1 MANNYFQFKQFRITQ
16 QHSAMKVTTD
26 GCLFGAWAAE
36 KVSLLKPMRILDIG
50 AGTGLLSLMLAQK
63 EESALIDAVEIDNLA
78 AVEAKDNFTNSPWK
92 DRLNVIESDIKEF
105 SLGEDKRYDF
115 IVSNP
120 PFFDNDLKS
129 NSRKRNLAMHSQ
141 SLSLEELLEAIKRL
155 LHVDGSFAIL
165 LPNHRTESF
174 ERMALEEG
182 FYLKEKVLVK
192 QTPAHTPFRS
202 MLLFTMSPN
211 ELVEKEIIIKESDNY
226 TATFSYLLKDY
237 YLYL

>member
-1 MANNYFQFKQFRITQ
+1 MANTYFQFKQFRITQ
-16 QHSAMKVTTD
+16 QYSAMKVTTD
-26 GCLFGAWAAE
+26 GCLFGAWVAE

-50 AGTGLLSLMLAQK
+50 TGTGLLSLMLAQK
-63 EESALIDAVEIDNLA
+63 EERILIEAVEIDNLA
-78 AVEAKDNFTNSPWK
+78 AAEAKDNFTNSPWK

-129 NSRKRNLAMHSQ
+129 NSSKRNLAMHSQ
-141 SLSLEELLEAIKRL
+141 LLSLEELLAAIKRL
-155 LHVDGSFAIL
+155 LNDNGSFTIL
-165 LPNHRTESF
+165 LPCHRTESF

-192 QTPAHTPFRS
+192 QTPLHSPFRS
-202 MLLFTMSPN
+202 MLLFTKSSK
-211 ELVEKEIIIKESDNY
+211 ETVEKEISIKESDNY
-226 TATFSYLLKDY
+226 TSAFSSLLKDY